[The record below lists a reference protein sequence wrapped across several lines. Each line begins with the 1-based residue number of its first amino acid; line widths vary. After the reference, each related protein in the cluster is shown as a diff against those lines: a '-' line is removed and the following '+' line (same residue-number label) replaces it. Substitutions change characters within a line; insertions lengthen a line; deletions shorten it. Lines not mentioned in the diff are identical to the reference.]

1 MNNNQSIL
9 LRLEHLE
16 NKMQQLVEKY
26 QALKKELDI
35 TTEENYSLK
44 ELVKKQTVQINN
56 FENQYKISK
65 IVASI
70 APDAEDA
77 AELREKID
85 AYITDIDKC
94 ITFLS
99 K

>member
-1 MNNNQSIL
+1 MTNNQSIL

-16 NKMQQLVEKY
+16 AKIQVLVEKY
-26 QALKKELDI
+26 QALKKELEI
-35 TTEENYSLK
+35 TTEENYALK
-44 ELVKKQTVQINN
+44 ELVKKQTVQLNN
-56 FENQYKISK
+56 LENQYKISK

-94 ITFLS
+94 IAFLS